1 MVVHGF
7 KLEELNFNR
16 FKAKKGLDEVDV
28 FINSVLGAVLNRFS
42 KDMNQVDELLPLTIL
57 DVLFVST
64 FLKYTIINMS
74 PDFKRWNLHLLAD
87 FCSQVF
93 YSILKRKN
101 EINCRKF

>member
-74 PDFKRWNLHLLAD
+74 PDFKR
-87 FCSQVF
+87 
-93 YSILKRKN
+93 
-101 EINCRKF
+101 